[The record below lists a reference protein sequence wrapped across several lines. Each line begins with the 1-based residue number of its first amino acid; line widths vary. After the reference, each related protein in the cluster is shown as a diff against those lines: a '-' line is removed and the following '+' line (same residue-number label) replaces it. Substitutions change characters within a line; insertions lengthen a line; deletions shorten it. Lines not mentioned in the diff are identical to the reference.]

1 MNQIS
6 ECCDAPLVYHIWE
19 RSDKSIGYE
28 PWDFCPECLECC
40 SGYDPKDRDK
50 ENRMKQLIE
59 GANDDT
65 IKRSHKRLA
74 KELGF
79 GRRNDAVNSSNDSVY
94 NGLLQESHEC
104 FT

>member
-19 RSDKSIGYE
+19 MENKSIGYE

-40 SGYDPKDRDK
+40 SSYDPKDRDK
-50 ENRMKQLIE
+50 ENRIKQLTE
-59 GANDDT
+59 GANDGT
-65 IKRSHKRLA
+65 IKRAHKRLA
-74 KELGF
+74 KDLGF
-79 GRRNDAVNSSNDSVY
+79 GRKDNDVDSSNDSIRD
-94 NGLLQESHEC
+94 GLLYGPQEC

>member
-19 RSDKSIGYE
+19 MENKSIGYE

-40 SGYDPKDRDK
+40 SGYDPQEKDRI
-50 ENRMKQLIE
+50 KQLTE

-65 IKRSHKRLA
+65 IKRANKRLA
-74 KELGF
+74 KDLGF
-79 GRRNDAVNSSNDSVY
+79 GRKDNDVDSQDDSIRDGFLY
-94 NGLLQESHEC
+94 GPQQC
-104 FT
+104 AP

>member
-19 RSDKSIGYE
+19 MENKSIGYE

-40 SGYDPKDRDK
+40 SGYDPQ
-50 ENRMKQLIE
+50 EQNRIKQLTE

-65 IKRSHKRLA
+65 IKRANKRLA
-74 KELGF
+74 KDLGF
-79 GRRNDAVNSSNDSVY
+79 GRKDNDVDSQDDSIRDGFLY
-94 NGLLQESHEC
+94 GPQQC
-104 FT
+104 AP